1 MIRSRG
7 IGGLRGMVRGPGLV
21 AVCAV
26 TLAACTPADQD
37 QLTRDAARAAI
48 TPVLVQR
55 FPGVPVQPAVDCI
68 IDNASGRELLSLA
81 ADSVIGPTANTAE
94 LVTNIV
100 SRPGTLTCLL
110 ANGLPALL

>member
-1 MIRSRG
+1 MIRRTS
-7 IGGLRGMVRGPGLV
+7 INALRGLSL
-21 AVCAV
+21 AVLCAA

-37 QLTRDAARAAI
+37 RLTRDAARAAI

-55 FPGVPVQPAVDCI
+55 FPGVPVAPAVDCI
-68 IDNASGRELLSLA
+68 IDNANSRELLSLA
-81 ADSVIGPTANTAE
+81 ADSITGPTANTTE

>member
-1 MIRSRG
+1 LTAVCG
-7 IGGLRGMVRGPGLV
+7 IGALRGVGL
-21 AVCAV
+21 AALCAA

-37 QLTRDAARAAI
+37 RLTRDAARAAI
-48 TPVLVQR
+48 TPVLVQN

-68 IDNASGRELLSLA
+68 IDNASSRELLALA
-81 ADSVIGPTANTAE
+81 ADSITGPTANTVE

-100 SRPGTLTCLL
+100 SRPDTLNCLL

>member
-1 MIRSRG
+1 LIGATIIR
-7 IGGLRGMVRGPGLV
+7 GLSV
-21 AVCAV
+21 AVLCAA

-37 QLTRDAARAAI
+37 RLTRDAASAAI

-55 FPGVPVQPAVDCI
+55 FPGVPVAPAVDCI
-68 IDNASGRELLSLA
+68 IDNANSRELLSLA
-81 ADSVIGPTANTAE
+81 ADSITGPTANTVE

-100 SRPGTLTCLL
+100 SRPDTLNCLL